1 MFYKVFFYKVFDT
14 VKNICIKTLTIKFK
28 RKRFL
33 LSEKNKKSKI
43 IGYARAIDSEYDYL
57 KEQITCL
64 KNEGCSLI
72 FSEIVSL
79 DEETKPELKK
89 ALNYL
94 SKGDE
99 LVVTKLDR
107 AFANRN
113 ECIKTIHKLLNNDV
127 RLRTLSGFLSPKHS
141 SEISLSIFNILYE
154 LDNLD
159 NECLGER
166 KKELISQRRLNGNN
180 LGGRPK
186 ISPLKESLVMRL
198 RNEGCSYRSI
208 RTQTGIALSTIRR
221 IILDGEAS

>member
-1 MFYKVFFYKVFDT
+1 MTY
-14 VKNICIKTLTIKFK
+14 KFK

-33 LSEKNKKSKI
+33 LSEKNIKGKI
-43 IGYARAIDSEYDYL
+43 IGYARAIDSEFDYL
-57 KEQITCL
+57 EEQIKSL

-72 FSEIVSL
+72 FSEIISL
-79 DEETKPELKK
+79 DKEIKPEFQK

-99 LVVTKLDR
+99 LILTTLDR
-107 AFANRN
+107 AFSNRN
-113 ECIKTIHKLLNNDV
+113 ECIKTITKLLNNEI
-127 RLRTLSGFLSPKHS
+127 RLRTLSGFLSPNNS
-141 SEISLSIFNILYE
+141 TEISSTIFNILYE

-166 KKELISQRRLNGNN
+166 KKEQVWQRKLNGNN

-186 ISPLKESLVMRL
+186 ISPLKESLVIRL
-198 RNEGCSYRSI
+198 RSEGCSYRSI

-221 IILDGEAS
+221 IILDGERT

>member
-1 MFYKVFFYKVFDT
+1 M
-14 VKNICIKTLTIKFK
+14 TIKFK

-33 LSEKNKKSKI
+33 LSEKNKNSKT
-43 IGYARAIDSEYDYL
+43 IGYARAIDSEFDYL
-57 KEQITCL
+57 KEQIKCL

-79 DEETKPELKK
+79 DEEIKPELRK
-89 ALNYL
+89 ALDYL

-99 LVVTKLDR
+99 LVITKLDR
-107 AFANRN
+107 AFSNRN
-113 ECIKTIHKLLNNDV
+113 ECIRTIHKLLDNNI
-127 RLRTLSGFLSPKHS
+127 RLRTLSGFLSPKYS
-141 SEISLSIFNILYE
+141 SEISLAVFNILYE

-159 NECLGER
+159 DECLRER

-221 IILDGEAS
+221 IILDGEAC